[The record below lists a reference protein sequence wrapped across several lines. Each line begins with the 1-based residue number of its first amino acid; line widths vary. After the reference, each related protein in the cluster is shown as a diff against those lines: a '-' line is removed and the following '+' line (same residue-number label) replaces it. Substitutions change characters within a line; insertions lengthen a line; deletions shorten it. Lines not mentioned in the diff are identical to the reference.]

1 MPKNELT
8 EKFLDRLGDVDND
21 YDEAL
26 RVVAA
31 EETEGNPYPVWEAL
45 DDDHVP
51 TAFYDDVIDTYLGL
65 TGVWWSSPDLAYRS
79 TLHEYAEAGLTEIA
93 FGAMLERHHGL

>member
-8 EKFLDRLGDVDND
+8 EKFLDRLRDVDND

-26 RVVAA
+26 RVVS
-31 EETEGNPYPVWEAL
+31 EENNATIYQVCEAL
-45 DDDHVP
+45 DDDKIP
-51 TAFYDDVIDTYLGL
+51 TAFYDEVIDTYLGL

-79 TLHEYAEAGLTEIA
+79 TLWHYSEAGLTEIA
-93 FGAMLERHHGL
+93 FGAMLEHFHGL

>member
-26 RVVAA
+26 RVVS
-31 EETEGNPYPVWEAL
+31 EENNATLYEVWDAL
-45 DDDHVP
+45 DDDQIP

-65 TGVWWSSPDLAYRS
+65 TGVWWSSPDQAYQG
-79 TLHEYAEAGLTEIA
+79 TLKAYEAAGLTEIA